1 MHQSPRAAAVAC
13 RKALKASAADCYDFT
28 ESDND
33 EWRSFQSAKPVASAS
48 ASASVSASADR
59 HAHAHAHAPTV
70 SSGLRIE
77 TTYGSRQSRH
87 SRHVIQ
93 Y

>member
-28 ESDND
+28 ESDKD

-48 ASASVSASADR
+48 AIASASASADR
-59 HAHAHAHAPTV
+59 HAHAHAPTV
-70 SSGLRIE
+70 SSGLRVE

>member
-1 MHQSPRAAAVAC
+1 MSSSVAYRMHQSPRSAAVAC
-13 RKALKASAADCYDFT
+13 RKTLKATAADCYDFT
-28 ESDND
+28 EVEAES
-33 EWRSFQSAKPVASAS
+33 WRSDSPKTRPTA
-48 ASASVSASADR
+48 SASADR
-59 HAHAHAHAPTV
+59 NTAAPAA

-77 TTYGSRQSRH
+77 MTYGSRQSRH

>member
-1 MHQSPRAAAVAC
+1 MHQSPRSAAVAC
-13 RKALKASAADCYDFT
+13 RKTLKATAADCYDFT
-28 ESDND
+28 EVEAES
-33 EWRSFQSAKPVASAS
+33 WRSDSPKTR
-48 ASASVSASADR
+48 ASASVSASASADR
-59 HAHAHAHAPTV
+59 PAPAA

-77 TTYGSRQSRH
+77 MTYGSRQSRH